1 MGAGRKR
8 PTGPHGRLSTGFAP
22 DSQWYRD
29 AIIYEVHVRAFMDG
43 DGDGVGDFTGLTARL
58 DYLADLG
65 VTAIWLLPFYPSPL
79 RDDGYDIADY
89 TSVHPDYGSLRDVRA
104 FIREAHRRELRVI
117 TELVFNHTSDQH
129 PWFKRARRAAP
140 GSAYRN
146 WYVWSDLP
154 ERYRDARI
162 IFRDFETSNWS
173 WDPLAGAYY
182 WHRFY
187 GHQPDLNFDEP
198 RVGQAL
204 LEIVDFWLE
213 AGVDGLRLDAI
224 PYLFE
229 REGTSSENLPETHA
243 FLKRLRRHVDGHFAD
258 RMLLAEANQ
267 WPELSA
273 AYFGDGDECHM
284 AFHFPLMPR
293 MFMALRMEDRYPI
306 VDILAQTPDLPE
318 TAQWALFLRNHD
330 ELTLEMVTD
339 EERDYM
345 YRVYAADPQAR
356 INLGIRRRLAPLLG
370 NDRRRLELMYGLLFS
385 LPGTPAIYYGDEI
398 GMGDN
403 VYLGD
408 RNGVRTPMQ
417 WSSDR
422 NAGFSTAD
430 RQRLYLPVV
439 TDAEYHYE
447 AVNVAAQQSN
457 PQSLLWWMR
466 RTIAL
471 RKRHPAFGRGSLRFL
486 HPGNRRVLAF
496 IREDGEETLLVVA
509 NLSRYAQWTELDLAA
524 HAGQVPVE
532 LFGEVEFPRIGA
544 HPYHVS
550 LGPHSF
556 LWFRIVPDPTVSQGQ
571 AWHEGDVPELRWGG
585 DLAELL
591 GRRGDAVAD
600 VILRWMQTRSWYR
613 GAGQPVQAA
622 RIAEVLVV
630 PSDRPM
636 AIAAVEVRYRH
647 AETITYVVPLATR
660 VAPDGSDTP
669 DAPAEAVIARLTAAH
684 GSAQLL
690 DGSQVPAVFETLL
703 RLVVGRRTLRMPS
716 GALEGRREPGLSSQA
731 GRAARDLRASPIR
744 GQPFTS
750 NSLASFGDRF
760 VMKLYRVL
768 EDAPNPDLELGRY
781 LGRRGVTCVPAVL
794 GSLELTRGSR
804 TAASLAMVQSYVPHE
819 GDLWQATR
827 DAVESFLH
835 DVEAETEPPEL
846 GSRGRGFLLHLSQ
859 REAPA
864 SAVRLMGASL
874 AIAETLGRRLGEMHR
889 VLASADPSD
898 PGLAAEPLSPFN
910 VRSLYQ
916 SIRGRVNEARE
927 ALQARRTALAP
938 REAAAVDAA
947 MAAQPDV
954 DDLLVTLRDLRL
966 DAQRIRVHG
975 DLHLG
980 HVLDTGGDVVFL
992 DFEGDSGR
1000 PLSERR
1006 LKRPALVIW
1015 PASCGPSTLP
1025 HTGPQSR
1032 ANRSVRTRRDRRPGR
1047 PGLCSGSSGCPGRAC
1062 AVTGWRRMV
1071 PPSCPSTTRPG
1082 RSSSRAS
1089 SSPGPVTH
1097 CPLGWVRVPTGWA
1110 RRWPASTSWWA
1121 GGAEPRAAASRS
1133 CPDVRSATPANPQPT
1148 AFRRLSTAV
1157 RGEGRSLR
1165 SERP

>member
-1 MGAGRKR
+1 
-8 PTGPHGRLSTGFAP
+8 
-22 DSQWYRD
+22 
-29 AIIYEVHVRAFMDG
+29 MDG
-43 DGDGVGDFTGLTARL
+43 NADGIGDFEGLTTRL

-89 TSVHPDYGSLRDVRA
+89 TAVHPDYGSLRDART

-129 PWFKRARRAAP
+129 PWFQRARRAAP
-140 GSAYRN
+140 GSAHRD
-146 WYVWSDLP
+146 WYVWSDTP

-198 RVGQAL
+198 RVGKAL

-224 PYLFE
+224 PYLYE

-243 FLKRLRRHVDGHFAD
+243 FLKRLRRHVDDRFSD

-293 MFMALRMEDRYPI
+293 MFMALRMEDRHPI

-385 LPGTPAIYYGDEI
+385 LPGTPVIYYGDEI

-422 NAGFSTAD
+422 NAGFSLAD

-447 AVNVAAQQSN
+447 AVNVVAQQAN
-457 PQSLLWWMR
+457 PQSLLWWTKR
-466 RTIAL
+466 IIAL

-486 HPGNRRVLAF
+486 HPGNRRILAYL
-496 IREDGEETLLVVA
+496 REDGDETLLVVA

-524 HAGQVPVE
+524 YAGQVPVE
-532 LFGEVEFPRIGA
+532 LFGAVEFPRVGSE
-544 HPYHVS
+544 PYLVN

-556 LWFRIVPDPTVSQGQ
+556 LWFSLSREPVSSEGP
-571 AWHEGDVPELRWGG
+571 AWHEDGLPELRWRG
-585 DLAELL
+585 DLEQLL
-591 GRRGDAVAD
+591 RRPGDQVAG
-600 VILRWMQTRSWYR
+600 VLLRWMRTRSWYR
-613 GAGQPVQAA
+613 GSGQAAQAA
-622 RIAEVLVV
+622 RVVEVIVL
-630 PSDRPM
+630 PGER
-636 AIAAVEVRYRH
+636 AALAAVEVRYRH
-647 AETITYVVPLATR
+647 AELETYLLPLATR
-660 VAPDGSDTP
+660 PEAEMGQGTE
-669 DAPAEAVIARLTAAH
+669 DARQAVVARLTGA
-684 GSAQLL
+684 GESALLL
-690 DGSQVPAVFETLL
+690 DGSQVPDVLETLL
-703 RLVVGRRTLRMPS
+703 ELVVGRRQVRTAQ
-716 GALEGRREPGLSSQA
+716 GALSGRRELGLMAQGGPGLKSLH
-731 GRAARDLRASPIR
+731 ARPLGDPSFA
-744 GQPFTS
+744 S
-750 NSLASFGDRF
+750 NSLAVFGDRL
-760 VMKLYRVL
+760 VMKVYRVL
-768 EDAPNPDLELGRY
+768 EDEPNPDLELGRY
-781 LGRRGVTCVPAVL
+781 LGRHGVQTVPAVL
-794 GSLELTRGSR
+794 GSLDLTRGARSA
-804 TAASLAMVQSYVPHE
+804 TLAMVQAYAPHE
-819 GDLWQATR
+819 GDLWSATR

-835 DVEAETEPPEL
+835 DIEAETAAPEL
-846 GSRGRGFLLHLSQ
+846 DASGHGSLLGLSR

-864 SAVRLMGASL
+864 SAVRLAGASL
-874 AIAETLGRRLGEMHR
+874 AIAETLGARLGELHR
-889 VLASADPSD
+889 VLASADPAEA
-898 PGLAAEPLSPFN
+898 GLAPEAMTPFH
-910 VRSLYQ
+910 VRSMYQ
-916 SIRGRVNEARE
+916 SLRGRLGAARAALEARRPSLGLREGRAADATLAALPGAE
-927 ALQARRTALAP
+927 ALLAS
-938 REAAAVDAA
+938 
-947 MAAQPDV
+947 
-954 DDLLVTLRDLRL
+954 LRDLRL

-980 HVLDTGGDVVFL
+980 HVLDTGSDVVFL
-992 DFEGDSGR
+992 DFEGDTGR

-1006 LKRPALVIW
+1006 LKRPALVDLASLVRSIHFAAHW
-1015 PASCGPSTLP
+1015 PAVSRELLGAGSDRPS
-1025 HTGPQSR
+1025 
-1032 ANRSVRTRRDRRPGR
+1032 
-1047 PGLCSGSSGCPGRAC
+1047 
-1062 AVTGWRRMV
+1062 
-1071 PPSCPSTTRPG
+1071 
-1082 RSSSRAS
+1082 
-1089 SSPGPVTH
+1089 
-1097 CPLGWVRVPTGWA
+1097 
-1110 RRWPASTSWWA
+1110 
-1121 GGAEPRAAASRS
+1121 PRAAWSTFWFQWM
-1133 CPDVRSATPANPQPT
+1133 SAAC
-1148 AFRRLSTAV
+1148 V
-1157 RGEGRSLR
+1157 RGYRTATEGAAFLPADDEAWSILFESLLVAR
-1165 SERP
+1165 ACDALGSRLGPRADWLGLPLAGLDELLGVGPMGDAQGGPRDRGSA